1 MTHGSNSVRHEGL
14 LSDAQLQAELNRCE
28 YCEEKPCREAC
39 PAHCSP
45 ADFIMAARS
54 SEPADYRRAAAL
66 ILGANPLGGVCGLVC
81 PDSFCMAACVHAGF
95 SIPIEIP
102 AVQATLIHKARQAGL
117 PRFSPAPATGK
128 TVAIIGAGPA
138 GIGAAAVLAQ
148 LGYAV
153 DLYEQGRKSGGM
165 ARLIPGF
172 RLDPKVLQADI
183 DFMRSLGR
191 ITLRRKRIDDPA
203 ALLASCAAVIVCSGL
218 ERPVPLEVPG
228 GEAAL
233 SWQAF
238 LESRTRLQGERV
250 AVIGGGAVAV
260 DAAVTARRRGAG
272 HVELIYRRKSENM
285 PLTAYERELI
295 LREGIELT
303 TCARVMEVVPAA
315 GNGAAPQAG
324 KAGMRQETRIAG
336 LRIEKLTLP
345 PGASPDP
352 RHFIPDPQEP
362 PHFRRFDRVI
372 AAIGSRSA
380 APVRDIPGLFYA
392 GDLVLGSSTVVESV
406 ASGKNAAL
414 TADAFVRSGEPPAIP
429 KPAKSHTILAGGSL
443 EPSAAKSSGILAAR
457 NLVPSPAKSHAILAG
472 RNLRPVALDCDF
484 FGRRL
489 LSPFLLSAA
498 PHTDGYAQMRTA
510 YEKGWAGAVVKTAF
524 DNVPVHIPGG
534 YMFVLGPSTYGN
546 CDNVSAHSLDR
557 VCREVEALVREF
569 PDRLTLA
576 STGGPVTGHGV
587 ADRAVWQ
594 SNTRK
599 LEAAGAMGIEYSL
612 SCPQGGDGT
621 KGDMVSQDAELT
633 AKIIDW
639 VLESGSAEIPKL
651 FKLTAAV
658 TAIGP
663 IATAIAAVFRRHP
676 GKKAGITLAN
686 SFPAMAFRTAPDR
699 RWEEGVVVGL
709 SGAGV
714 LPISNYTLAR
724 VAGMGLA
731 VSGNGGPM
739 DYKAAANFL
748 ALGARSVQFCTIV
761 MKYGYGIVDE
771 LHSGLSFLLQERG
784 FRSVAEL
791 IGSALPDPITS
802 FAALSS
808 RKMIPQVDAGLC
820 EHCGNCSRCPYQAI
834 VLDRKRVP
842 LFDAARCVGCSLC
855 AQKCFAGALSMRERT
870 AAEAAAFQ
878 E

>member
-1 MTHGSNSVRHEGL
+1 MRREGF
-14 LSDAQLQAELNRCE
+14 LSEAQLRAELNRCE

-45 ADFIMAARS
+45 ADFIMAARTG
-54 SEPADYRRAAAL
+54 ELADYRRAAAL

-95 SIPIEIP
+95 STPIEIP
-102 AVQATLIHKARQAGL
+102 AVQATLIHKTHECGL
-117 PRFSPAPATGK
+117 PPFDKPLPNGK
-128 TVAIIGAGPA
+128 RIAVIGAGPA

-153 DLYEQGRKSGGM
+153 DLYEQKQALGGM
-165 ARLIPGF
+165 ARLIPDF
-172 RLDPKVLQADI
+172 RLNKKVLQADI
-183 DFMRSLGR
+183 DSFLSLGE
-191 ITLRRKRIDDPA
+191 IALHRKHIDDPTT
-203 ALLASCAAVIVCSGL
+203 LLVSCAAVIVCCGL
-218 ERPVPLEVPG
+218 ERPIALEVPG

-233 SWQAF
+233 SWQRF

-260 DAAVTARRRGAG
+260 DVAVSARRRGAG
-272 HVELIYRRKSENM
+272 HVELIYRRKAENM

-303 TCARVMEVVPAA
+303 TCARVLEVVLHDV
-315 GNGAAPQAG
+315 
-324 KAGMRQETRIAG
+324 RVAG
-336 LRIEKLTLP
+336 LRIEKLLLP
-345 PGASPDP
+345 PGASPEP
-352 RHFIPDPQEP
+352 RNFIPDPQEP
-362 PHFRRFDRVI
+362 SHFRRFDRVI

-380 APVRDIPGLFYA
+380 APLREFPGLFYA

-414 TADAFVRSGEPPAIP
+414 AADAFVRGQKPPVIN
-429 KPAKSHTILAGGSL
+429 KPAKSRTRHAAKNL
-443 EPSAAKSSGILAAR
+443 EPSAAKSYVIL
-457 NLVPSPAKSHAILAG
+457 SG

-484 FGRRL
+484 FGRRI
-489 LSPFLLSAA
+489 LSPFLISAA
-498 PHTDGYAQMRTA
+498 PHSDGLLQMRTA

-546 CDNVSAHSLDR
+546 CDNVSGHPLDR

-576 STGGPVTGHGV
+576 STGGPVTGGDD
-587 ADRAVWQ
+587 ADRAAWQ

-599 LEAAGAMGIEYSL
+599 LESAGAMGIEYSL

-621 KGDMVSQDAELT
+621 RGDMVSQDAELT
-633 AKIIDW
+633 AKIIGW
-639 VLESGSAEIPKL
+639 VLEAGDAEIPKL

-663 IATAIAAVFRRHP
+663 IAAAIEAVFRRHP

-686 SFPAMAFRTAPDR
+686 SFPAMAFRKAPGR
-699 RWEEGVVVGL
+699 RWEEGVVIGL
-709 SGAGV
+709 SGEGV

-748 ALGARSVQFCTIV
+748 ALGAGSVQFCTIV
-761 MKYGYGIVDE
+761 MKYGYGIVGE

-784 FRSVAEL
+784 LRSVAEL
-791 IGSALPDPITS
+791 IGSALPDPITP
-802 FAALSS
+802 FEALSS
-808 RKMIPQVDAGLC
+808 RKLIPQVDAGLC
-820 EHCGNCSRCPYQAI
+820 EHCGNCTRCPYQAI
-834 VLDRKRVP
+834 ALDRKRVP
-842 LFDAARCVGCSLC
+842 TFDAACCVGCSLC
-855 AQKCFAGALSMRERT
+855 AQKCFSGAITMRERSE
-870 AAEAAAFQ
+870 AEAAALQ
-878 E
+878 EK

>member
-1 MTHGSNSVRHEGL
+1 MRHEGL
-14 LSDAQLQAELNRCE
+14 LSDAQLRAELNRCE

-54 SEPADYRRAAAL
+54 GEPADYRRAAAL

-95 SIPIEIP
+95 STPIEIP
-102 AVQATLIHKARQAGL
+102 AVQATLIHKAHQAGL
-117 PRFSPAPATGK
+117 PPFSQAPAAGK

-153 DLYEQGRKSGGM
+153 DLYEQGRKPGGM

-172 RLDPKVLQADI
+172 RLDHKVLQADI
-183 DFMRSLGR
+183 DFMLSLGR

-203 ALLASCAAVIVCSGL
+203 ALLGPCAVVIVCTGL

-233 SWQAF
+233 SWPSF

-272 HVELIYRRKSENM
+272 HVELIYRRKAENM

-303 TCARVMEVVPAA
+303 TCTRVVEVVPAA
-315 GNGAAPQAG
+315 GNGAGPQAG
-324 KAGMRQETRIAG
+324 KAGMRQESRIAG
-336 LRIEKLTLP
+336 LRIEKLMLP
-345 PGASPDP
+345 AGASPEP
-352 RHFIPDPQEP
+352 RHFVPDPQEP

-380 APVRDIPGLFYA
+380 APAREIPGLFYA

-414 TADAFVRSGEPPAIP
+414 AADAFIRSGKPGALK
-429 KPAKSHTILAGGSL
+429 KPAKSHAIQTGRS
-443 EPSAAKSSGILAAR
+443 
-457 NLVPSPAKSHAILAG
+457 LVPSPAKSHAILTG
-472 RNLRPVALDCDF
+472 RNLRPVALDYDF
-484 FGRRL
+484 FGRPL

-498 PHTDGYAQMRTA
+498 PHTDGLLQLRTA
-510 YEKGWAGAVVKTAF
+510 YEKGWSGAVVKTAF
-524 DNVPVHIPGG
+524 DNVPVHIPGS

-546 CDNVSAHSLDR
+546 CDNVSGHPLDQ

-576 STGGPVTGHGV
+576 STGGPVTGEDD

-621 KGDMVSQDAELT
+621 KGDVVSQDAELT
-633 AKIIDW
+633 ARIIDW
-639 VLESGSAEIPKL
+639 VLERGSAEIPKL

-663 IATAIAAVFRRHP
+663 IAAAIAAVFSRHP

-686 SFPAMAFRTAPDR
+686 SFPAMAFRKAPGR
-699 RWEEGVVVGL
+699 CWEEGVVIGL
-709 SGAGV
+709 SGEGV

-739 DYKAAANFL
+739 NYKAAADFL

-771 LHSGLSFLLQERG
+771 LHSGLSFLLQARG

-791 IGSALPDPITS
+791 IGSALPDPITP
-802 FAALSS
+802 FEALSS
-808 RKMIPQVDAGLC
+808 HKMIPQVDAVLC
-820 EHCGNCSRCPYQAI
+820 EHCGNCTRCPYQAI

-842 LFDAARCVGCSLC
+842 RFDAARCIGCSLC
-855 AQKCFAGALSMRERT
+855 AQKCFAGAISMRERT

-878 E
+878 EK

>member
-1 MTHGSNSVRHEGL
+1 MRREGF
-14 LSDAQLQAELNRCE
+14 LSEARLRAELNRCE

-45 ADFIMAARS
+45 ADFIMAARTG
-54 SEPADYRRAAAL
+54 EPADYRRAAAL

-95 SIPIEIP
+95 STPIEIP
-102 AVQATLIHKARQAGL
+102 AVQATLIRKAQACGL
-117 PRFSPAPATGK
+117 APFTKPVPNGK
-128 TVAIIGAGPA
+128 RIAVIGGGPA

-153 DLYEQGRKSGGM
+153 DLCEQGKTLGGM
-165 ARLIPGF
+165 ARLIPDF
-172 RLDPKVLQADI
+172 RLDKKVLQADI
-183 DFMRSLGR
+183 DFMLSLGE
-191 ITLRRKRIDDPA
+191 IALHRKRVDDPA
-203 ALLASCAAVIVCSGL
+203 ALLGDYAAVVVCAGL
-218 ERPVPLEVPG
+218 KHPVPLEVPG

-233 SWQAF
+233 SWQTF
-238 LESRTRLQGERV
+238 LESRTRLQDERV

-260 DAAVTARRRGAG
+260 DVAVTARRRGAG
-272 HVELIYRRKSENM
+272 HVELIYRRKAENM
-285 PLTAYERELI
+285 PLTSYERELI

-303 TCARVMEVVPAA
+303 TCARIVEVVLHRGQVIDGTIDPLQEPVPPRRLVLDEKRRQQ
-315 GNGAAPQAG
+315 GAAPNKLKHPG
-324 KAGMRQETRIAG
+324 DGMAEEGGNKIAG
-336 LRIEKLTLP
+336 LRIEKLMLP
-345 PGASPDP
+345 PGVSPDP

-372 AAIGSRSA
+372 AAIGSRST
-380 APVRDIPGLFYA
+380 APVREIPGLFYA

-406 ASGKNAAL
+406 ASGKNAAHA
-414 TADAFVRSGEPPAIP
+414 ADAFVRGQKPPAIK
-429 KPAKSHTILAGGSL
+429 KPAKS
-443 EPSAAKSSGILAAR
+443 R
-457 NLVPSPAKSHAILAG
+457 AILAG
-472 RNLRPVALDCDF
+472 LNLLPVGLDSDF
-484 FGRRL
+484 FGRRIH
-489 LSPFLLSAA
+489 SPFLISAA
-498 PHTDGYAQMRTA
+498 PHSDGLLQMRTA
-510 YEKGWAGAVVKTAF
+510 YEKGWAGAVIKTAF
-524 DNVPVHIPGG
+524 DNVPIHIPGG
-534 YMFVLGPSTYGN
+534 YMFVLGTSTYGN
-546 CDNVSAHSLDR
+546 CDNVSAHPLDR

-576 STGGPVTGHGV
+576 STGGPVTGDDD

-599 LEAAGAMGIEYSL
+599 LEAAGVMGIEYSL

-621 KGDMVSQDAELT
+621 KGDLVSQDEELT
-633 AKIIDW
+633 AKIIGW
-639 VLESGSAEIPKL
+639 VLEAGEAEIPKL

-658 TAIGP
+658 TAIGR
-663 IATAIAAVFRRHP
+663 IAAAIAAAFRRYP
-676 GKKAGITLAN
+676 GVKAGITLAN
-686 SFPAMAFRTAPDR
+686 SFPAMAFRKAPGR

-709 SGAGV
+709 SGEGV

-784 FRSVAEL
+784 LRSVEEL
-791 IGSALPDPITS
+791 IASALPDPITP
-802 FAALSS
+802 FEALSS
-808 RKMIPQVDAGLC
+808 RKLIPQVDAGLC
-820 EHCGNCSRCPYQAI
+820 EQCGNCSRCPYQAI

-842 LFDAARCVGCSLC
+842 VFDAARCVGCSLC
-855 AQKCFAGALSMRERT
+855 AQKCFAGAISMRERT
-870 AAEAAAFQ
+870 AAEAAALH
-878 E
+878 EK

>member
-1 MTHGSNSVRHEGL
+1 MRKEGF
-14 LSDAQLQAELNRCE
+14 LSEAQLRAELNRCE

-45 ADFIMAARS
+45 ADFIMAARTG
-54 SEPADYRRAAAL
+54 EPADYRRAAAL

-95 SIPIEIP
+95 STPIEIP
-102 AVQATLIHKARQAGL
+102 AVQATLIRKAQACGL
-117 PRFSPAPATGK
+117 APFTKPVPNGK
-128 TVAIIGAGPA
+128 RIAVIGGGPA

-153 DLYEQGRKSGGM
+153 DLYEQGRTPGGM
-165 ARLIPGF
+165 ARLIPDF
-172 RLDPKVLQADI
+172 RLDKKVLLADI
-183 DFMRSLGR
+183 NFFLSFGEIALH
-191 ITLRRKRIDDPA
+191 RKHVDDPS
-203 ALLASCAAVIVCSGL
+203 ALLGEYAAVVVCAGL
-218 ERPVPLEVPG
+218 EHPVALEVEG

-233 SWQAF
+233 SWQTF

-260 DAAVTARRRGAG
+260 DVAVTARRRGAG
-272 HVELIYRRKSENM
+272 HVELIYRRKAENM
-285 PLTAYERELI
+285 PLTAYEHELI

-303 TCARVMEVVPAA
+303 TCARVVEVMPAA
-315 GNGAAPQAG
+315 GNNAAPQSG
-324 KAGMRQETRIAG
+324 SAGMQQVSRIAG
-336 LRIEKLTLP
+336 LMIEKLTLP
-345 PGASPDP
+345 PGVPPEP

-362 PHFRRFDRVI
+362 PHFRCFDRVI

-380 APVRDIPGLFYA
+380 APVRESPGLFYA

-406 ASGKNAAL
+406 ASGKNAAHA
-414 TADAFVRSGEPPAIP
+414 ADAFIRGQKPPAIK
-429 KPAKSHTILAGGSL
+429 KPAKS
-443 EPSAAKSSGILAAR
+443 R
-457 NLVPSPAKSHAILAG
+457 VILAG
-472 RNLRPVALDCDF
+472 RDLRPVALDCDF
-484 FGRRL
+484 FGRPL

-498 PHTDGYAQMRTA
+498 PHSDGLLQMRTA
-510 YEKGWAGAVVKTAF
+510 YEKGWAGAVIKTAF

-546 CDNVSAHSLDR
+546 CDNVSGHPLDR

-576 STGGPVTGHGV
+576 STGGPVTGDDD
-587 ADRAVWQ
+587 ADRAAWQ

-621 KGDMVSQDAELT
+621 RGDMVSQDAELT
-633 AKIIDW
+633 AKIIGW
-639 VLESGSAEIPKL
+639 ILEAGEAEIPKL

-663 IATAIAAVFRRHP
+663 IAAAIAAAFGRYP
-676 GKKAGITLAN
+676 GVKAGITLAN
-686 SFPAMAFRTAPDR
+686 SFPAMAFRKAPGR

-709 SGAGV
+709 SGEGV

-784 FRSVAEL
+784 LRSVAEL
-791 IGSALPDPITS
+791 IGSALPDPITP
-802 FAALSS
+802 FEALSS
-808 RKMIPQVDAGLC
+808 RKLIPQVDAGLC
-820 EHCGNCSRCPYQAI
+820 EHCGNCTRCPYQAI
-834 VLDRKRVP
+834 KLDRKRVP
-842 LFDAARCVGCSLC
+842 VFDAARCVGCSLC
-855 AQKCFAGALSMRERT
+855 VQKCFAGAISIRERT
-870 AAEAAAFQ
+870 ASEAAALH
-878 E
+878 EK